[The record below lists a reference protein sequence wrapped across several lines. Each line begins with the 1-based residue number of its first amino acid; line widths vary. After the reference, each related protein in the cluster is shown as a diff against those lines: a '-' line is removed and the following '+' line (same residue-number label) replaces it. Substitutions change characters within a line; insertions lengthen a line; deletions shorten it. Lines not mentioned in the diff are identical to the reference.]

1 MDEDIP
7 KVQFHSRNRMK
18 MSLLMNYSVCVKLS
32 STLETCVSLLF
43 KGEVLIINY
52 NVDKS
57 SSYDFQHT

>member
-7 KVQFHSRNRMK
+7 KVRFHSRNPIK
-18 MSLLMNYSVCVKLS
+18 MWLLMNYSVCVKLS

-52 NVDKS
+52 NVD
-57 SSYDFQHT
+57 